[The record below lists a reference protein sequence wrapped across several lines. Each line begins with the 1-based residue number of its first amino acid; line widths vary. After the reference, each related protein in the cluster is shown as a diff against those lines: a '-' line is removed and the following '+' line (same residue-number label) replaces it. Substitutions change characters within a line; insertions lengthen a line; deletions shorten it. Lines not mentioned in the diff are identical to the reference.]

1 MTNKEQ
7 TCQLI
12 VDILNEHKKAEL
24 DDIVNDYL
32 YGKISLDDLV
42 RKAIIVSNNHYGII
56 EYRIEAVRNNYYH
69 PRVSPIV
76 K

>member
-7 TCQLI
+7 ICQLI

-24 DDIVNDYL
+24 DDIVNDYV
-32 YGKISLDDLV
+32 YGKISLESLIH
-42 RKAIIVSNNHYGII
+42 KADIISNNY

-69 PRVSPIV
+69 PRVSPIA

>member
-12 VDILNEHKKAEL
+12 VDILNKHKKAEL
-24 DDIVNDYL
+24 DYIVNDYL
-32 YGKISLDDLV
+32 YGEISLDDLV
-42 RKAIIVSNNHYGII
+42 RKADIVSNNY
-56 EYRIEAVRNNYYH
+56 EYRIEAVRNKYFY
-69 PRVSPIV
+69 PRTE

>member
-12 VDILNEHKKAEL
+12 VDILNEHMKKEVDYFVGKYL
-24 DDIVNDYL
+24 DDQ
-32 YGKISLDDLV
+32 ISLDELV
-42 RKAIIVSNNHYGII
+42 GNANIITFYY
-56 EYRIEAVRNNYYH
+56 EFRITAVRNKYFY
-69 PRVSPIV
+69 PRTE

>member
-12 VDILNEHKKAEL
+12 VDILNEHMKKEVDCFVGKYL
-24 DDIVNDYL
+24 DDQ
-32 YGKISLDDLV
+32 ISLDELV
-42 RKAIIVSNNHYGII
+42 GNANIITFYY
-56 EYRIEAVRNNYYH
+56 EFRITAVRNKYFY
-69 PRVSPIV
+69 PRTE

>member
-12 VDILNEHKKAEL
+12 VDILNEHMKKEVDYFIGEYL
-24 DDIVNDYL
+24 DDR
-32 YGKISLDDLV
+32 ISLDELV
-42 RKAIIVSNNHYGII
+42 HNTNIITSYY
-56 EYRIEAVRNNYYH
+56 EFRITAVRNKYFY
-69 PRVSPIV
+69 PRTE